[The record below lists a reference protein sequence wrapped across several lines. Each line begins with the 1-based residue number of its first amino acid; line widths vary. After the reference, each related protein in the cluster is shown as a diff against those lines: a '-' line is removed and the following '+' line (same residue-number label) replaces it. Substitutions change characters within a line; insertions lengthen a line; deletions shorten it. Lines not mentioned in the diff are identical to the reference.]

1 MSGLQYITGIPL
13 TLLKLT
19 TGTATATC
27 PTGRNVI
34 GGGYTT
40 TVPSGSF
47 AAQAFM
53 QVFSSANSGMTIWSV
68 SGTNASVG
76 NGNLSLTLTSYAI
89 CAVVQ

>member
-1 MSGLQYITGIPL
+1 LQYVTGIPL
-13 TLLKLT
+13 TLLKLA

-27 PTGRNVI
+27 PAGRNVI

-40 TVPSGSF
+40 TVPSGSS

-53 QVFSSANSGMTIWSV
+53 QVFSSAYSGTTIWSV

-76 NGNLSLTLTSYAI
+76 NGNLNLVLTAYAI
-89 CAVVQ
+89 CAIVQ